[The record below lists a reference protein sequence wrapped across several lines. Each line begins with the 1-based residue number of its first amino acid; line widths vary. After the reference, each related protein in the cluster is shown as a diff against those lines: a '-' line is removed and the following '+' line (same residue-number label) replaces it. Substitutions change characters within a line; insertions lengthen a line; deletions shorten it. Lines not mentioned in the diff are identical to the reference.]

1 MVSKRQLD
9 VKRLSLD
16 LVLLEKLII
25 KINNKVKL
33 HIYRMAYQETFAQL
47 QKKTPEESLEALI
60 NGYTETTMSTY
71 VYSLLKNHLKCRDIN
86 NNMWFFKDKHNEWSW
101 DKDNRQFRI
110 ALHDVV
116 QADLKKNIH
125 INTASMQTISL
136 CDLDYERMKCK
147 ISRMADIA
155 AGLHKEKFKNE
166 TIKFCRDIF
175 YEED

>member
-1 MVSKRQLD
+1 
-9 VKRLSLD
+9 
-16 LVLLEKLII
+16 
-25 KINNKVKL
+25 
-33 HIYRMAYQETFAQL
+33 MAYQETFAQL

-116 QADLKKNIH
+116 KADLLKYIYT
-125 INTASMQTISL
+125 NTACMQTMEK
-136 CDLDYERMKCK
+136 CDNRYERMRKK
-147 ISRMADIA
+147 TSRAADIA
-155 AGLHKEKFKNE
+155 TLLDKEKFKNE